1 MCSKYARLTFADFS
15 RETMRRPPFS
25 IATSII
31 IAGVTMGFAAL
42 GGNINS
48 SAEDSVSGSSPFQV
62 GAAPHVTHAELPG
75 ALPVQNTNE
84 MTSEIEAVSPVPP
97 TRSGF
102 MASWDNTDGG
112 TGYLLDVS
120 TTSSFNNYVQNYHD
134 FNVGNLM
141 AWAVTGLDPDT
152 TYYYR
157 VRPYTVAG
165 VGSYSEVMTAI
176 TLPATG
182 LIIHATFDSSITGN
196 PNAAAIE
203 AMLTRTVAI
212 YESLFSD
219 PITIQILFRYANTAP
234 NGTPFPPGA
243 GAQSLSVVYTIPWDV
258 VLNALRS
265 DARTSNDNLANAHL
279 PGSALSTN
287 IITKSANGRA
297 IALNTPTGMFANGTV
312 GPGGPYD
319 GIVTLNS
326 SAPAPFQF
334 TRPINAGNLDA
345 QRFTEHEMDEVIGF
359 GSRLGHPVDDLLPQ
373 DLFSWSSPGV
383 RNIST
388 SGTRYFSINGGATN
402 IVNFNQDPNYDL
414 GDWLIMP
421 CPEPHPYVQ
430 VAAACP
436 EQTSD
441 IAATSPEGINL
452 DVIGYDLATGQPPL
466 VTTNAATNVASFS
479 ATLNGSVQPHGL
491 PTTVHFQ
498 YGRTTS
504 YGSNTSS
511 QTKTGNTNQNVSANV
526 SGLSVNS
533 TYHFRIVATNSAG
546 TTYGMDRT
554 FTTLSATGPPVAFT
568 NPATLIASFSGK
580 LNGRLDPHG
589 LTTSVYFQYG
599 TTTSYGLTT
608 APQSQSGNTFRNI
621 TASISGLSA
630 NTTYHF
636 RTVATNSAGTRY
648 GGDRTFTTLS
658 AIGPPIVT
666 TNSASNV
673 ATFSA
678 TLNGSLDPHGL
689 NTTVYFQY
697 GTTIGYGLTTT
708 HHSQTGST
716 FRDISANINSLRAN
730 TRYHFRIVAT
740 NSAGTRYGSDRT
752 FTTH

>member
-1 MCSKYARLTFADFS
+1 
-15 RETMRRPPFS
+15 MRRPPCS
-25 IATSII
+25 ISTSII
-31 IAGVTMGFAAL
+31 IAGVALGFIAL
-42 GGNINS
+42 GGNIS
-48 SAEDSVSGSSPFQV
+48 LSAQDSVSGVPPFQI
-62 GAAPHVTHAELPG
+62 GAATHVTHAESQGTLQFPN
-75 ALPVQNTNE
+75 ANE
-84 MTSEIEAVSPVPP
+84 ITSEIEAVSLAPP
-97 TRSGF
+97 TRSSF
-102 MASWDNTDGG
+102 MASWDNTAGG

-120 TTSSFNNYVQNYHD
+120 TSSSFSNYVEDYHD
-134 FNVGNLM
+134 FDVGNV
-141 AWAVTGLDPDT
+141 ATWAVTGLDPGT

-165 VGSYSEVMTAI
+165 LGSYSEVMTVI

-203 AMLTRTVAI
+203 AMITRAIAI
-212 YESLFSD
+212 YESLFND
-219 PITIQILFRYANTAP
+219 PITIQIFFRYANTAP
-234 NGTPFPPGA
+234 DGTPFPPGA
-243 GAQSLSVVYTIPWDV
+243 AAQSLSGVYTIPWDV
-258 VLNALRS
+258 VINALRS

-279 PGSALSTN
+279 PGSALATN

-312 GPGGPYD
+312 GQGGPYD

-326 SAPAPFQF
+326 SPPVPYQF

-359 GSRLGHPVDDLLPQ
+359 GSRLGHPVNDLLPQ
-373 DLFSWSSPGV
+373 DLFSWSSAGV

-414 GDWLIMP
+414 GDWLIAP

-436 EQTSD
+436 GQSSD

-452 DVIGYDLATGQPPL
+452 DVIGYDLAAGQPPL
-466 VTTNAATNVASFS
+466 VTTNAATNIASFS
-479 ATLNGSVQPHGL
+479 AILNGSVHPHGL
-491 PTTVHFQ
+491 TTSVHFQ

-504 YGSNTSS
+504 YGSTTSS
-511 QTKTGNTNQNVSANV
+511 QTKTGNTNQNVSANI
-526 SGLSVNS
+526 SGLSANT

-546 TTYGMDRT
+546 TTYGVDRT
-554 FTTLSATGPPVAFT
+554 FTTLSAIGAPVAFT
-568 NPATLIASFSGK
+568 NPATLIASFSAK
-580 LNGRLDPHG
+580 LNGSLDPHG

-608 APQSQSGNTFRNI
+608 APQSQSGNTFRTISAN
-621 TASISGLSA
+621 ISGLSA
-630 NTTYHF
+630 STRYHF
-636 RTVATNSAGTRY
+636 RIVASNSAGTRY
-648 GGDRTFTTLS
+648 GSDMTFATPT
-658 AIGPPIVT
+658 ATGPPLVT
-666 TNSASNV
+666 TNPASNV

-689 NTTVYFQY
+689 TTTVYFRY
-697 GTTIGYGLTTT
+697 GTTISYGRTTT
-708 HHSQTGST
+708 PHNQTGNT
-716 FRDISANINSLRAN
+716 FRNISANINGLSAN